1 MKKLYITFIL
11 ALPLFLFSQGEND
24 NWYFGAFAG
33 VNFSGSTPTVL
44 YDSQAVT
51 NLASASV
58 SDSSGKLLFY
68 TNGLEV
74 FNREHQLM
82 PNGSGLNQECTFQ
95 ISIVKHPTNPNLYYI
110 ISGGVVLSGT
120 FKARYTVVDMSQGSL
135 GSNGLPLG
143 DVLANSIGSPML
155 DQFGNDFTT
164 AKGVTVVPHANNSAY
179 WVLIQDGTNLY
190 SYLLDSNG
198 LSNIPVVSS
207 LGATTAPSSFS
218 HYAYIKAS
226 EKLSSCNKFSN
237 YISVTSQDIN
247 NNYNEGRIYSFDNN
261 TGYFT
266 NDYYL
271 MIANLGPIYTEF
283 NKNSS
288 ILYVAALDFVKND
301 APIYAI
307 DLVNSTNTN
316 LVYNNVTQSQI
327 PNNYFEGMQRNT
339 KGDIYVKFGYND
351 YISKIINPDVFGG
364 SSLDWANLYLLP
376 GIARSFPQL
385 VPSLKG
391 NEGGGNCVSN
401 ITLQTPETNFIYTY
415 QAGNTIITKDNYII
429 DKGRDITMKAGNYV
443 NLLPGTDI
451 KPGSKYLATIASC
464 EIPCNP
470 EALGKKNVDK
480 NNMFLDLRNK
490 DSKTNM
496 MTNNSID
503 VYPNPVSDVLN
514 IKSNVKIEKVEIFD
528 ISGKKINIVLNSDK
542 IDVRSIPSGSYIV
555 IIETKEGK
563 NTKKFIKK

>member
-1 MKKLYITFIL
+1 MKKFYITFIL

-82 PNGSGLNQECTFQ
+82 PNGSGLTQETHFQ

-110 ISGGVVLSGT
+110 ISGGVFLSGT
-120 FKARYTVVDMSQGSL
+120 NKVRYTVVDMSQGSL

-143 DVLANSIGSPML
+143 DVLANSTGLPML

-198 LSNIPVVSS
+198 LANTPVVTD
-207 LGATTAPSSFS
+207 LGAPSSFS

-226 EKLSSCNKFSN
+226 EKLSSCSNFSN
-237 YISVTSQDIN
+237 YISITTQDVS
-247 NNYNEGRIYSFDNN
+247 NNYNEGRVYSFDNN
-261 TGYFT
+261 TGHFT

-271 MIANLGPIYTEF
+271 VIANLGPIYTEF

-376 GIARSFPQL
+376 GLARSFPQL
-385 VPSLKG
+385 VPSLKE

-401 ITLQTPETNFIYTY
+401 ITLQTPEINFIYTY

-480 NNMFLDLRNK
+480 NNMFLDLRK
-490 DSKTNM
+490 KESKTNM
-496 MTNNSID
+496 MTNNIID
-503 VYPNPVSDVLN
+503 IYPNPVSDLLN

-528 ISGKKINIVLNSDK
+528 ISGKKINIVLNSNK
-542 IDVRSIPSGSYIV
+542 IDVKSIPSGSYIV

-563 NTKKFIKK
+563 TTKKFIKK